1 MDLLSL
7 HFDVLHVVL
16 SLLRPYDALQ
26 LAMTSRVA
34 YATAMPRYLS
44 EVTLSNSARAQRSK
58 VAQYC
63 AYILGDVPRRAQ
75 CLKIL
80 RIRDDAFRSFPAAES
95 IQWKT
100 THDYAPAFCLAQ
112 VLRHAG
118 QLRVVDID
126 RAEYLFEAMPVI
138 ADVLASCPNLHRI
151 RLINVGPA
159 SLRLI
164 TRLSSRPSHIELDIS
179 DAANDDRQIRPSEL
193 LAPERDRF
201 LHSLTHSLTSLTLA
215 RRPDI
220 LTLLEPHTVWP
231 CVRRLSVWGNVGSL
245 AALAAAFPALVYLH
259 VPTLDLDVVDTLR
272 PAVWPALDHVVTGC
286 PLPLA
291 CPVRRLELHYD
302 LDAIDEAA
310 WYAGTLALLRDT
322 APVVLA
328 CSMNSRILSC
338 IANTVLSVRFAE
350 FLVTDF
356 LLEALLGGDAE
367 SAESCII
374 AHLAG
379 LSSVPLI
386 GIALTLPPSVG
397 LSSPSDMHHLGT
409 QVAAHIPSLLY
420 IGLESRVGR
429 SRWTEHSYTW
439 YSVLHS
445 KDADHP
451 QLALLPPWQGDLVED
466 DLLRTPRDQT

>member
-1 MDLLSL
+1 
-7 HFDVLHVVL
+7 
-16 SLLRPYDALQ
+16 
-26 LAMTSRVA
+26 MTSRVA

-58 VAQYC
+58 VAQY
-63 AYILGDVPRRAQ
+63 Y
-75 CLKIL
+75 
-80 RIRDDAFRSFPAAES
+80 
-95 IQWKT
+95 
-100 THDYAPAFCLAQ
+100 
-112 VLRHAG
+112 
-118 QLRVVDID
+118 
-126 RAEYLFEAMPVI
+126 
-138 ADVLASCPNLHRI
+138 
-151 RLINVGPA
+151 
-159 SLRLI
+159 
-164 TRLSSRPSHIELDIS
+164 
-179 DAANDDRQIRPSEL
+179 AANDDRQIRPSEL

-286 PLPLA
+286 PLLLA

-328 CSMNSRILSC
+328 CSMNSRVLAC
-338 IANTVLSVRFAE
+338 IANAVPSVRLAE

-367 SAESCII
+367 STESCIVSQSGCERRMS
-374 AHLAG
+374 H
-379 LSSVPLI
+379 
-386 GIALTLPPSVG
+386 
-397 LSSPSDMHHLGT
+397 
-409 QVAAHIPSLLY
+409 
-420 IGLESRVGR
+420 
-429 SRWTEHSYTW
+429 
-439 YSVLHS
+439 
-445 KDADHP
+445 
-451 QLALLPPWQGDLVED
+451 
-466 DLLRTPRDQT
+466 